1 MAYLLLLTLGAID
14 AAGYSVMAPVVPEI
28 AAATSASPVGSGA
41 LVAMLPLGMLAGFF
55 AAGAAVVRVAPKLVI
70 LAGLALV
77 VVGSLGFVVA
87 DGIEGY
93 FAARLLMGAGSGGL
107 WIGITFETLGRWPG
121 DAYVCMSRIFAAYS
135 AGGLIGPA
143 LGAIDG
149 ITGPFLAYA
158 TLAASTAI
166 PVALLLGT
174 GHAGRFAP
182 DRDALRSPGFRLAS
196 AAILFTV
203 LGLGIVE
210 GVLPL
215 RLASELDQAEI
226 AVVYGGVALLV
237 VGVAAAAA
245 RLAPRIGVIA
255 AIVLITGGLV
265 IAGGT
270 GNVGVWLVALVV
282 AGAGIGLGNTGSI
295 GVLLDA
301 VPSERMVSAMVVW
314 SQIGIAGYL
323 LGPLLG
329 GAVVELLG
337 FGALGLLPLSAGAA
351 LLIAVRRTA

>member
-14 AAGYSVMAPVVPEI
+14 AAGYGVMAPVVPEI
-28 AAATSASPVGSGA
+28 AAATSASPAGTGA
-41 LVAMLPLGMLAGFF
+41 LVAMLPLGMLAGFL
-55 AAGAAVVRVAPKLVI
+55 AAGAAVVRVAPKVVI

-77 VVGSLGFVVA
+77 VIGSLGFVLA

-93 FAARLLMGAGSGGL
+93 FGARLLMGAGSGGL
-107 WIGITFETLGRWPG
+107 WIGITFETLTRWPG

-158 TLAASTAI
+158 TLGASTAI
-166 PVALLLGT
+166 PVALLLDT
-174 GHAGRFAP
+174 GPAGRFTR

-196 AAILFTV
+196 AAILFAV

-215 RLASELDQAEI
+215 RLAVELDQAEI

-237 VGVAAAAA
+237 VAVAAGAA
-245 RLAPRIGVIA
+245 RLSPRTDVIA
-255 AIVLITGGLV
+255 AAVLITGGLSV
-265 IAGGT
+265 AGG
-270 GNVGVWLVALVV
+270 VEDVCVWLGALFVV
-282 AGAGIGLGNTGSI
+282 GAGIGLGNTGSI

-301 VPSERMVSAMVVW
+301 VPSDRIVSAMVVW

-323 LGPLLG
+323 LGPLVG
-329 GAVVELLG
+329 GAVVEVLG
-337 FGALGLLPLSAGAA
+337 FGALGLLPLGAGVA
-351 LLIAVRRTA
+351 LLVAVRRTA